1 LTEITNI
8 HDSTRQDHGHTILV
22 IDDNPTNLGVV
33 TDYLE
38 DYGFQIFVAR
48 NGKMGLK
55 RAKHAQ
61 PDLILLDVLM
71 PEMDGFETCRR
82 LQADD
87 TTRSIPVIF
96 MTALADI
103 NDKVKGFEAG
113 GVDYITKPIHQAEV
127 LARVKTHLRIRD
139 LTLSLQAQAK
149 TLQKT
154 NAELNQTLA
163 ELKETQSQ
171 LVESEK
177 MAALGGLVAGIAHE
191 INTPIGVGVTAA
203 STLHDET
210 QYFLKSYASGH
221 LKRSELDDYIETA
234 QTSSQLI
241 LANLQR
247 AADLVKSFKQ
257 VAVDQSSLEYRQF
270 LVKPYL
276 EDILL
281 SLTPQLKHTNHIIE
295 ITGDDQI
302 SVTSYPGALSQVVTN
317 LVMNSLMH
325 AYQKGQA
332 GHLHFHLACN
342 GDRLILEY
350 SDDGCGMTPETLK
363 KIYNP
368 FFTTKQGR
376 GGSGLGL
383 HIVYNVVTQK
393 MRGTIQCES
402 QVGVGTKFMMKI
414 PLNISTELP
423 ESAVPENVQL

>member
-1 LTEITNI
+1 
-8 HDSTRQDHGHTILV
+8 
-22 IDDNPTNLGVV
+22 
-33 TDYLE
+33 
-38 DYGFQIFVAR
+38 
-48 NGKMGLK
+48 
-55 RAKHAQ
+55 
-61 PDLILLDVLM
+61 
-71 PEMDGFETCRR
+71 
-82 LQADD
+82 
-87 TTRSIPVIF
+87 
-96 MTALADI
+96 
-103 NDKVKGFEAG
+103 
-113 GVDYITKPIHQAEV
+113 YITKPIHQAEV